1 MTQVVAKY
9 SSAIRIVASVMTGFG
24 ISSIVFLIL
33 TAQVWIY
40 FWRRFRENCRQCKA
54 FVAFIWLIQAAQ
66 MIIATWISFAHALEF
81 NHTLGHMLINWAL
94 YTGMSSL
101 TTSVVHGIFIS
112 RVFRLEKS
120 FYGKRRISFV
130 LVAFCVMEQGAI
142 VYPATDNHYSIT
154 ENSLWS
160 SWCNLRVGPIL
171 SVSPCQVLLNTGN
184 SSQLSHYNLN
194 AMINW
199 STLIS
204 LGCSAINDVLIA
216 GTTAYILRQHM
227 TESPRTNRMI
237 TKLIVFCSQTGL
249 ITTVVASITMGI
261 WAACRFD
268 VYHLHMCFPIG
279 GLYATCLLANLIARD
294 SYLQPQTVHE
304 TEISEISFTRSTQAI
319 HVGLPDNKSGLQEI
333 SVMQEGTD
341 SSKASSS

>member
-1 MTQVVAKY
+1 MTQVVLTY

-40 FWRRFRENCRQCKA
+40 FRRNTIRSGENRQSKA
-54 FVAFIWLIQAAQ
+54 LVAFIWLIQAVQ
-66 MIIATWISFAHALEF
+66 MAVATWISFAHALKF
-81 NHTLGHMLINWAL
+81 NMTLRHMLINLAL
-94 YTGMSSL
+94 YNGICSL
-101 TTSVVHGIFIS
+101 TTSVVHGVFIS

-120 FYGKRRISFV
+120 FYGKRRITFV
-130 LVAFCVMEQGAI
+130 LIAFCVMEQAFG
-142 VYPATDNHYSIT
+142 V
-154 ENSLWS
+154 
-160 SWCNLRVGPIL
+160 L
-171 SVSPCQVLLNTGN
+171 STIYISR
-184 SSQLSHYNLN
+184 LSHYNLN
-194 AMINW
+194 VVVNW

-204 LGCSAINDVLIA
+204 LGCSAIDDVLIA
-216 GTTAYILRQHM
+216 GTTAYILHKHR

-237 TKLIVFCSQTGL
+237 TKLIIFCSQTGL

-294 SYLQPQTVHE
+294 SYLQPQTAHE
-304 TEISEISFTRSTQAI
+304 AEISEISFARFTQAI
-319 HVGLPDNKSGLQEI
+319 HVGLPDKKSGLQEI
-333 SVMQEGTD
+333 SAMQEGTD
-341 SSKASSS
+341 SSKVSSCQVEPL

>member
-33 TAQVWIY
+33 TAQVCIY
-40 FWRRFRENCRQCKA
+40 FRRRSRESCRQCIA

-120 FYGKRRISFV
+120 FYGKRRITFV
-130 LVAFCVMEQGAI
+130 LIAFCVMEQVFGLLGAI
-142 VYPATDNHYSIT
+142 YV
-154 ENSLWS
+154 
-160 SWCNLRVGPIL
+160 
-171 SVSPCQVLLNTGN
+171 
-184 SSQLSHYNLN
+184 SQLSHYNLN
-194 AMINW
+194 VMVNW

-204 LGCSAINDVLIA
+204 LGCSAIDDVLIA
-216 GTTAYILRQHM
+216 GTTAYILRKHM

-237 TKLIVFCSQTGL
+237 TKLIIFCSQTGL

-268 VYHLHMCFPIG
+268 VYHLHMCFPIA
-279 GLYATCLLANLIARD
+279 GLYATCFLANLIARD

-304 TEISEISFTRSTQAI
+304 TEISEISFARSTQAI
-319 HVGLPDNKSGLQEI
+319 HVGLPDNKSGPQEI

-341 SSKASSS
+341 SSKASSC

>member
-1 MTQVVAKY
+1 MNMNQVVLTY

-40 FWRRFRENCRQCKA
+40 FRRDTIRSVENRLSKA
-54 FVAFIWLIQAAQ
+54 LVAFIWLIQAVQ
-66 MIIATWISFAHALEF
+66 MAVATWISFAHAFKF
-81 NHTLGHMLINWAL
+81 NMTLCHMLINLAL
-94 YTGMSSL
+94 YNGICSFI
-101 TTSVVHGIFIS
+101 TSVVHGVFIS

-120 FYGKRRISFV
+120 FYGKRRMTFV
-130 LVAFCVMEQGAI
+130 LIAFCVMEQ
-142 VYPATDNHYSIT
+142 V
-154 ENSLWS
+154 
-160 SWCNLRVGPIL
+160 L
-171 SVSPCQVLLNTGN
+171 STIYISRI
-184 SSQLSHYNLN
+184 SHYNLN
-194 AMINW
+194 VVVNW

-204 LGCSAINDVLIA
+204 LGCSAIDDVLIA
-216 GTTAYILRQHM
+216 GTTAYILYNHR

-237 TKLIVFCSQTGL
+237 TKLIIFCSQTGL

-294 SYLQPQTVHE
+294 SYLQPQTAHE
-304 TEISEISFTRSTQAI
+304 AEISEISFARSTQAI
-319 HVGLPDNKSGLQEI
+319 HVGLPDNKSGPQEI

-341 SSKASSS
+341 SSKASSC